1 MSEQP
6 KQLRGIAVRDKL
18 VGIATE
24 LFYDNGVRAI
34 GVDEVVR
41 RAGMAKAS
49 LYRWFPTKDDL
60 VLAVLQQR
68 DDDFWAVW
76 DRTAARY
83 TDARA
88 ELDAHL
94 AWIQALATREG
105 YRGCAF
111 VNTAAEFGGEQSDR
125 IRQRCAEHEHELARR
140 LRALTARLGVSDND
154 RLADQ
159 LHIAIVGAFAVGG
172 IYPRGGPAIRLRAL
186 AEDLIRQST
195 AEAV

>member
-1 MSEQP
+1 MSEKP
-6 KQLRGIAVRDKL
+6 KQLRGIAVRDKI

-60 VLAVLQQR
+60 VLAVLQRR
-68 DDDFWAVW
+68 DDDFWARW
-76 DRTAARY
+76 DETAARY

-88 ELDAHL
+88 ELDAQL
-94 AWIQALATREG
+94 TWIQKLATREG

-111 VNTAAEFGGEQSDR
+111 VNTAAEFSSEQSDR

-140 LRALTARLGVSDND
+140 LRTLTARLGVSDSD
-154 RLADQ
+154 RLADH
-159 LHIAIVGAFAVGG
+159 LHLAIVGTFAVGG
-172 IYPRGGPAIRLRAL
+172 IYLKGGPAFRLRAL